1 MDFAL
6 TDEQQEHRD
15 HARRFAREVIRPV
28 ARKHDEEESTPW
40 EVLKEARRWGLQG
53 VEHMQKMGTDP
64 GGQLGVITAE
74 ELHWGC
80 AGIALA
86 IQGSGLAAAGIAAS
100 GTPEQIAEWVP
111 QCFGTDDEIAL
122 GAYAVTEPQAGS
134 DVKSL
139 KTTAKL
145 DGDEWVLNGTK
156 VFITNGGIAD
166 VHVVVATVD
175 PELGHRGQASFVVG
189 KGTPGLE
196 QGKKES
202 KIGIRASH
210 TAEVILEDCRIPVE
224 NLLGGMDK
232 LNRKLE
238 RARSGQKA
246 GSSNALATFEMTRP
260 IVGASALG
268 IAQAAY
274 EWTLEYLSDQTV
286 DGGKPALEEQ
296 RIQQVLAD
304 VATEI
309 DSARLLVQR
318 AAWMGRNGV
327 PMTGGQGSMSK
338 LKAGDVTMW
347 ATTTLME
354 LVGPYAQTT
363 DCPLE
368 KWFRDAKIYQLFEG
382 TAQVQRLVISRMQA
396 RAYQERFAAA
406 AEVARQAVNGSGNG
420 SVIGSAGR
428 VVPSRGRV
436 ARAATVVSG
445 TPPRGVQPLTP
456 MTRSKLFALA
466 LSGALI
472 VCACALW
479 GGSAS
484 GQSLQQR
491 LNSTQNKLSH
501 VRAHAGVLTGRISH
515 ESTQLQQLTSEVAA
529 LRNKEAEVAA
539 QLRQKQAELE
549 QAQARLDYLKQRLR
563 EAIQIFEQRLVAIY
577 ESNQPDLI
585 TVILQSHGFDDLI
598 ARTQYLQDLQ
608 SQDNDIVAR
617 VRNLRNQMQVTV
629 NTVRSARDEI
639 AARKQELEVTKAKLK
654 QRTTELA
661 TARRKQHGTLMRVR
675 KQQDDLEGD
684 LSDISQKIAEQ
695 LAAGAGALPAGPV
708 RGGGHG
714 LIWPVSGPITS
725 GYGARNIGSGY
736 EFHPGV
742 DIGVPTGTP
751 IRAAASGTVSIAG
764 PEGGYGNYTCID
776 HGGGLSTCY
785 GHQERI
791 LVSVGQEVA
800 QAQIIGLSDCTGY
813 CFGPHVHFEVRINGQ
828 TTDPLAYL

>member
-6 TDEQQEHRD
+6 TDEQREHRD
-15 HARRFAREVIRPV
+15 HVRKFSREVIRPV

-40 EVLKEARRWGLQG
+40 EVINEARKWGLQG
-53 VEHMQKMGTDP
+53 LEHMQRMGADP
-64 GGQLGVITAE
+64 DGQFGVITAE

-111 QCFGTDDEIAL
+111 QCFGTDEQVAL

-175 PELGHRGQASFVVG
+175 PELGHRGQASFVVA
-189 KGTPGLE
+189 KGTPGLR

-232 LNRKLE
+232 LNKKLE

-274 EWTLEYLSDQTV
+274 EWTLEYLGGQTI
-286 DGGKPALEEQ
+286 DGGRPALEEQ

-309 DSARLLVQR
+309 DAARLLVQR

-327 PMTGGQGSMSK
+327 AMTGGQGSMSK

-347 ATTTLME
+347 ATTTLMD
-354 LVGPYAQTT
+354 LVGPYAQAT

-396 RAYQERFAAA
+396 RANQERFAAA
-406 AEVARQAVNGSGNG
+406 AEIAKQGMDASSNGASANG
-420 SVIGSAGR
+420 
-428 VVPSRGRV
+428 
-436 ARAATVVSG
+436 AA
-445 TPPRGVQPLTP
+445 
-456 MTRSKLFALA
+456 
-466 LSGALI
+466 
-472 VCACALW
+472 
-479 GGSAS
+479 
-484 GQSLQQR
+484 
-491 LNSTQNKLSH
+491 
-501 VRAHAGVLTGRISH
+501 
-515 ESTQLQQLTSEVAA
+515 
-529 LRNKEAEVAA
+529 KE
-539 QLRQKQAELE
+539 K
-549 QAQARLDYLKQRLR
+549 
-563 EAIQIFEQRLVAIY
+563 
-577 ESNQPDLI
+577 P
-585 TVILQSHGFDDLI
+585 
-598 ARTQYLQDLQ
+598 
-608 SQDNDIVAR
+608 
-617 VRNLRNQMQVTV
+617 
-629 NTVRSARDEI
+629 
-639 AARKQELEVTKAKLK
+639 
-654 QRTTELA
+654 
-661 TARRKQHGTLMRVR
+661 
-675 KQQDDLEGD
+675 
-684 LSDISQKIAEQ
+684 
-695 LAAGAGALPAGPV
+695 
-708 RGGGHG
+708 
-714 LIWPVSGPITS
+714 
-725 GYGARNIGSGY
+725 
-736 EFHPGV
+736 
-742 DIGVPTGTP
+742 
-751 IRAAASGTVSIAG
+751 AAAA
-764 PEGGYGNYTCID
+764 
-776 HGGGLSTCY
+776 
-785 GHQERI
+785 
-791 LVSVGQEVA
+791 A
-800 QAQIIGLSDCTGY
+800 
-813 CFGPHVHFEVRINGQ
+813 
-828 TTDPLAYL
+828 